1 MSTIKMTVFM
11 AMFMEMVCIMA
22 PGRVA
27 TGVPIFKSLL
37 ELDPEKNPALAGF
50 EPGIFSSRGGR
61 LNN

>member
-27 TGVPIFKSLL
+27 TGVPIFKSLV
-37 ELDPEKNPALAGF
+37 ELDP
-50 EPGIFSSRGGR
+50 
-61 LNN
+61 